1 MNVQFSSTVVLICL
15 LYMADGM
22 TNQHSETL
30 KRKAFSSMSLFLV
43 LKNPF
48 PHFDH
53 KTCIFIWPQISICG
67 HHYTVRYE
75 WRLSRYLDSISSVNV
90 PFCVH
95 GTL

>member
-43 LKNPF
+43 
-48 PHFDH
+48 
-53 KTCIFIWPQISICG
+53 
-67 HHYTVRYE
+67 
-75 WRLSRYLDSISSVNV
+75 
-90 PFCVH
+90 
-95 GTL
+95 